1 MLSYIATLIIVL
13 IAAVFDCKTKKIPNW
28 LILAGLITGILMN
41 IVYKATLTDIFVK
54 IAVMV
59 VILIFGSFRLL
70 GMGDIKLWLVMT
82 LLIGGIYSSVIICS
96 GSILLIIYAII
107 KDKGEAFRTVFIS
120 AYDTVSNKR
129 INKDI
134 KEISSKGYPLAVFLI
149 IPTVVITIVKILIM
163 TGVL

>member
-13 IAAVFDCKTKKIPNW
+13 IAAVFDCKTKKIPNC
-28 LILAGLITGILMN
+28 LILAGLITGVIMN

-54 IAVMV
+54 IAVMII
-59 VILIFGSFRLL
+59 ILIFGSFRLL

-96 GSILLIIYAII
+96 GSIILIIYAVI
-107 KDKGEAFRTVFIS
+107 KDKGEAFKMVFIS
-120 AYDTVSNKR
+120 AYDAVSNKR
-129 INKDI
+129 VNKDI
-134 KEISSKGYPLAVFLI
+134 KEIGGKGYPLAVFLI
-149 IPTVVITIVKILIM
+149 MPTAVITIVKILIM